1 MAILKMKKAFIL
13 ANKQNRKPVL
23 ELLQRLG
30 VMEISP
36 GGEDDTIFAR
46 EDASDEAF
54 ALKQS
59 AQVAEK
65 ALALLD
71 RWAPEQ
77 SGMLDGLAGRK
88 MLTAEEYAARAT
100 RSEEALQHCE
110 ELLQLEKQRAELAA
124 EIPKVEQHL
133 IALQP
138 WLLYDLPLNYAGTE
152 KTAVFTGTLPNEV
165 QLDAL
170 VEKLKEQLPET
181 AFDASIVS
189 AAKEQTCIFLVC
201 GKKDG
206 ENVFAALRKIG
217 FSKPPFSDINPA
229 AQSAAL
235 TEQRDRLLRE
245 REALEE
251 KIRSYAQYRE
261 AIRFAADYHTLR
273 AEKYAVLSGLPQ
285 SRHTFFVQGYLPERE
300 EGRLRAAL
308 EPCDAVVE
316 FETPA
321 AEEVPVLLKNNR
333 FAEPC
338 ESIVE
343 GYSLP
348 AADSFDPSF
357 IVALFYYVLYG
368 IMLSDAAYGLIMA
381 GATGFL
387 LFKYPGMEK
396 GLKRSMRLFFY
407 CGIATTAAGFLFGSF
422 FGDAVNVIAT
432 SFFGRPDIRLGA
444 LWMEPINAP
453 MKMLGVC
460 FVIAVVHLFTGLAC
474 KLYSCIQRRDYA
486 GAVYDVVFWYL
497 LVAGLIVLLMT
508 QQMAADMFETAAWPA
523 MWAEPAKLSAALG
536 ALGIILTGG
545 RENRSWGGRIGAG
558 LYALYGVSG
567 YLSDI
572 LSYSRLMALGL
583 ATGVIA
589 QVFNKMGSMIG
600 GSIFGIIVFILVFF
614 IGHTMNILIN
624 ALGAYVHTNRLTYV
638 EFFGKFYEG
647 GGRRFAPFAVN
658 TKYFKF
664 KEDI

>member
-245 REALEE
+245 REALVE

-261 AIRFAADYHTLR
+261 AIRFAAD
-273 AEKYAVLSGLPQ
+273 
-285 SRHTFFVQGYLPERE
+285 
-300 EGRLRAAL
+300 
-308 EPCDAVVE
+308 
-316 FETPA
+316 
-321 AEEVPVLLKNNR
+321 
-333 FAEPC
+333 
-338 ESIVE
+338 
-343 GYSLP
+343 
-348 AADSFDPSF
+348 
-357 IVALFYYVLYG
+357 
-368 IMLSDAAYGLIMA
+368 
-381 GATGFL
+381 
-387 LFKYPGMEK
+387 
-396 GLKRSMRLFFY
+396 
-407 CGIATTAAGFLFGSF
+407 
-422 FGDAVNVIAT
+422 
-432 SFFGRPDIRLGA
+432 
-444 LWMEPINAP
+444 
-453 MKMLGVC
+453 
-460 FVIAVVHLFTGLAC
+460 
-474 KLYSCIQRRDYA
+474 
-486 GAVYDVVFWYL
+486 
-497 LVAGLIVLLMT
+497 
-508 QQMAADMFETAAWPA
+508 
-523 MWAEPAKLSAALG
+523 
-536 ALGIILTGG
+536 
-545 RENRSWGGRIGAG
+545 
-558 LYALYGVSG
+558 
-567 YLSDI
+567 
-572 LSYSRLMALGL
+572 
-583 ATGVIA
+583 
-589 QVFNKMGSMIG
+589 
-600 GSIFGIIVFILVFF
+600 
-614 IGHTMNILIN
+614 
-624 ALGAYVHTNRLTYV
+624 
-638 EFFGKFYEG
+638 
-647 GGRRFAPFAVN
+647 
-658 TKYFKF
+658 
-664 KEDI
+664 